1 MSSHLKSE
9 GIYANSYEDC
19 LATLFVGLDVIKSVF
34 SLLARCYREMTVS
47 KHF

>member
-19 LATLFVGLDVIKSVF
+19 LATLFCWFGCYQICFFHYSLGVIVK
-34 SLLARCYREMTVS
+34 
-47 KHF
+47 